1 MFMQFVTPKGEN
13 VILSISKIML
23 ISEEKKG
30 VTVIMDDGT
39 PISISDSFE
48 TVSTRLRNRD
58 ILFQTSVD

>member
-48 TVSTRLRNRD
+48 KVSQRLRNWD
-58 ILFQTSVD
+58 ILSKISED

>member
-13 VILSISKIML
+13 VILSIPKIML

-39 PISISDSFE
+39 PISISDSIE
-48 TVSTRLRNRD
+48 TVSQRLRNRD
-58 ILFQTSVD
+58 ILFKND

>member
-48 TVSTRLRNRD
+48 KVSQRLRNRD
-58 ILFQTSVD
+58 ILSKISED

>member
-48 TVSTRLRNRD
+48 KVSQRLRNRD
-58 ILFQTSVD
+58 LLFKTSED

>member
-1 MFMQFVTPKGEN
+1 MFMQFITPKGEN

-23 ISEEKKG
+23 ISEDKKG

-48 TVSTRLRNRD
+48 MVSTRLRNRD

>member
-1 MFMQFVTPKGEN
+1 MIMRFVTPKGEN

-48 TVSTRLRNRD
+48 KISQRLRNRD
-58 ILFQTSVD
+58 ILFKTNED

>member
-1 MFMQFVTPKGEN
+1 MFMQFLTPKGEN